1 MSLPYEK
8 YKRNKPF
15 SLPDREWPSKTI
27 DKPPIWC
34 SVDLRDGN
42 QALEEPMQ
50 VEEKI
55 EFFKLLVRL
64 GFKEIEIGYPASS
77 RVEYD
82 FVRELVK
89 RDLIPSDVTV
99 QVLVMCRKELIE
111 KTIEAI
117 EGIKRCI
124 VHIYNNTSKL
134 QRDVVFHATKEET
147 KKIATDGAT
156 WLVEA
161 AKGFKGDIRFEYS
174 PESFNATEPEF
185 ALEVCNAVAGI
196 LYEGSGQKVII
207 NLPATVEQDT
217 PNVYADQV
225 EWMSRHLK
233 DRENII
239 LSIHP
244 HNDRGTGV
252 ATAEL
257 GIMAGAERVE
267 GTLFGNGER
276 TGNVDLLIIAYNM
289 FSQGVDPGLELS
301 DIDSIRYVY
310 ERLCGLPIPERYPYS
325 GKLVFT
331 AFSGSHQDAISK
343 GLAAMREKH
352 SNTWEVPYL
361 SIDPRDIGRE
371 YESLVRINS
380 QSGKGGVAYVLERYF
395 GFRLPRPMHKEFA
408 DIVQHISETEGEV
421 EPARIME
428 EFKRHYIDRKE
439 PYHFRKLRTEDIP
452 ESEETYHSLIELTY
466 TDHGVEKTL
475 TARGNGPIDAAKLA
489 LQTELGHQIRVLDYT
504 EHALN
509 SGSNAQ
515 AAAYMQIMDAATGET
530 TFGVGVSSN
539 ITRASVRAMFSAVNR
554 LFGG

>member
-1 MSLPYEK
+1 MSLPYQK
-8 YKRNKPF
+8 YKRDRAF
-15 SLPDREWPSKTI
+15 SLETREWPSKSI
-27 DKPPIWC
+27 EKAPVWC

-50 VEEKI
+50 VEEKL
-55 EFFKLLVRL
+55 EFFKLLVSL

-89 RDLIPSDVTV
+89 RDLIPDDVTV

-111 KTIEAI
+111 KTIESL
-117 EGIKRCI
+117 EGVKKCI

-134 QRDVVFHATKEET
+134 QRDVVFHASKEET

-156 WLVEA
+156 WLKEA
-161 AKGFKGDIRFEYS
+161 AKGFKGDIRYEYS
-174 PESFNATEPEF
+174 PESFNATEPDF
-185 ALEVCNAVAGI
+185 ALEVCNAVTKI
-196 LYEGSGQKVII
+196 LAPDPEHKLII

-225 EWMSRHLK
+225 EWMNKNLQ
-233 DRENII
+233 DRENIV

-276 TGNVDLLIIAYNM
+276 TGNVDILILAYNM
-289 FSQGVDPGLELS
+289 FSCGVDPKLELS
-301 DIDSIRYVY
+301 NIDNIRHIY
-310 ERLCGLPIPERYPYS
+310 ERLCKLPVPERYPYA

-343 GLAAMREKH
+343 GLAKMRQ
-352 SNTWEVPYL
+352 SGGVWEVPYL

-395 GFRLPRPMHKEFA
+395 GFKLPRAMHKEFA
-408 DIVQHISETEGEV
+408 DIVQSISEIEGEV
-421 EPARIME
+421 EPDRIME
-428 EFKRHYIDRKE
+428 EFKKAYIDKKE

-452 ESEETYHSLIELTY
+452 DSEENYHSLVELTY

-475 TARGNGPIDAAKLA
+475 TERGNGPIDAVKLA
-489 LQTELGHQIRVLDYT
+489 LQQELGRQIRVIDYT

-515 AAAYMQIMDAATGET
+515 AAAYMHVMDAQTGTT

-539 ITRASVRAMFSAVNR
+539 ITRASVRAMFSAINR
-554 LFGG
+554 LFAD

>member
-1 MSLPYEK
+1 MSLPYQK
-8 YKRNKPF
+8 YKRERAF
-15 SLPDREWPSKTI
+15 CLETREWPSKTI
-27 DKPPIWC
+27 DKAPIWC

-50 VEEKI
+50 VEEKL
-55 EFFKLLVRL
+55 EFFKLLVSM

-82 FVRELVK
+82 FVRELVR
-89 RDLIPSDVTV
+89 RDLIPEDVTV
-99 QVLVMCRKELIE
+99 QVLVMCRKDLIE
-111 KTIEAI
+111 KTFEAL
-117 EGIKRCI
+117 EGVKKCI

-147 KKIATDGAT
+147 KKMAEDGAT
-156 WLVEA
+156 WLKEA

-185 ALEVCNAVAGI
+185 ALEVCNAVTDIFEPDAAHK
-196 LYEGSGQKVII
+196 LII

-217 PNVYADQV
+217 PNVYADRI
-225 EWMSRHLK
+225 EWMDKHLK
-233 DRENII
+233 DRENIV

-276 TGNVDLLIIAYNM
+276 TGNVDILILAYNM
-289 FSQGVDPGLELS
+289 FSQGVDPCLELS
-301 DIDSIRYVY
+301 DIDHIRHIY
-310 ERLCGLPIPERYPYS
+310 ERLCKLPVPERYPYA
-325 GKLVFT
+325 GRLVFT

-343 GLAAMREKH
+343 GLAEMKRKGGA
-352 SNTWEVPYL
+352 WEVPYL
-361 SIDPRDIGRE
+361 AIDPRDIGRE

-380 QSGKGGVAYVLERYF
+380 QSGKGGVAYVMERYF
-395 GFRLPRPMHKEFA
+395 GFKLPRAMHKEFA
-408 DIVQHISETEGEV
+408 DIVQSISEIEGEV
-421 EPARIME
+421 EPDRIMD
-428 EFKRHYIDRKE
+428 EFKKAYLDRKE
-439 PYHFRKLRTEDIP
+439 PYHFRKLLTEDIP
-452 ESEETYHSLIELTY
+452 ESEETYHSLVELTY

-475 TARGNGPIDAAKLA
+475 SSRGNGPIDAVKMA
-489 LQTELGHQIRVLDYT
+489 LQQELGHQIRVLDYT

-515 AAAYMQIMDAATGET
+515 AAAYMHIMDAQTGAS

-554 LFGG
+554 LFAD